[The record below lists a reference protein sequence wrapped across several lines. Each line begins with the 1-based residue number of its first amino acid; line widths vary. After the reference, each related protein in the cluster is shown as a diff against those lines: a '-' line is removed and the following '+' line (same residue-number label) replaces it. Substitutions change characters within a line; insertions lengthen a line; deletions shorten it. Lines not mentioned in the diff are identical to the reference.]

1 MRHRTLSAL
10 GGAALAA
17 AVGLMAL
24 LPQGAA
30 SAAAAAGG
38 YGAASPEYGMS
49 VFVYGNPAT
58 TPRDLGKLQALGFG
72 WQKSLFPWRDI
83 EAGCKGCFNWSEADR
98 VVRASAD
105 AGLKIIARLDF
116 QPSWARKGGASN
128 GPPDNYQ
135 DYADFVRAFVDRY
148 KTGSPNGTVQ
158 AIEVWNEVNLDRE
171 WGGGPINR
179 QAAADYVRFLSLA
192 YKAAKKADPGVTV
205 ITAGLSPTGVSSDS
219 AQPDDVYLQWLFQS
233 GLKGNY
239 DVLGANANVQ
249 CPCVE
254 ADPGSAPGF
263 EHPSFYFRRIEQLRD
278 IMVASGDADKQV
290 WLMEFGWTT
299 DKVHPSY
306 SWYATSEDKKSELI
320 VQAFKFASE
329 RWAPWIGVMTLWTVA
344 DPNWSAQDE
353 QVWWSVTNPDGSPRP
368 AFDRLLQARTIG
380 QLPLLGPAPAAGS
393 GPASAAPDPGS
404 GSPGGRLRVAGTEGA
419 NLVLRAAPSTSA
431 ARIKG
436 LAPGTVLEDTGG
448 VQQSEGRDWRS
459 VRDPEGA
466 EGWVAAD
473 FVEPA

>member
-1 MRHRTLSAL
+1 MGHRTLSAL
-10 GGAALAA
+10 GTAALAA
-17 AVGLMAL
+17 VVGLVAL
-24 LPQGAA
+24 LPPA
-30 SAAAAAGG
+30 SAAPAAGG
-38 YGAASPEYGMS
+38 YAAASPEYGMS
-49 VFVYGNPAT
+49 VFVYGNAGST
-58 TPRDLGKLQALGFG
+58 SRDLGKLQALGFG

-83 EAGCKGCFNWSEADR
+83 EGGCKGCFNWSEADR
-98 VVRASAD
+98 VVQASAD
-105 AGLKIIARLDF
+105 AGLKILARLNF
-116 QPSWARKGGASN
+116 QPKWARKDGASN

-158 AIEVWNEVNLDRE
+158 AIEVWNEINLDRE

-179 QAAADYVRFLSLA
+179 QSAADYVRFLSLA

-205 ITAGLSPTGVSSDS
+205 ISAGLSPTGVSSDS
-219 AQPDDVYLQWLFQS
+219 AQPDDVYLQWLFDS

-254 ADPGSAPGF
+254 ADPGSVGGF
-263 EHPSFYFRRIEQLRD
+263 GHPSFYFRRIEQLRD
-278 IMVASGDADKQV
+278 IMVAKGDADKQV

-299 DKVHPSY
+299 DQVHPSY
-306 SWYATSEDKKSELI
+306 SWYATSEDKKSDLI
-320 VQAFKFASE
+320 VQAFKFANQ

-344 DPNWSAQDE
+344 DPNWGPQDE
-353 QVWWSVTNPDGSPRP
+353 QVWWSVTNPDGTTRP
-368 AFDRLLQARTIG
+368 AYDRLLQARTLG
-380 QLPLLGPAPAAGS
+380 DLPHLAAGPAAAPGPAAAAD
-393 GPASAAPDPGS
+393 PAS
-404 GSPGGRLRVAGTEGA
+404 GRLRVAGTEGA
-419 NLVLRAAPSTSA
+419 NLVLRAAPSTTA
-431 ARIKG
+431 ARLKG
-436 LAPGTVLEDTGG
+436 LAPGTLLVDTGG

-459 VRDPEGA
+459 VRDPDGT